1 MSPSQRDRFEAVPA
15 SELSE
20 EENEET
26 NTRPKTQ
33 ALSKTRTCILSS
45 SITLILST
53 IVFIALL
60 VPGTPVSKSSCG
72 QSIGEATALGCQF
85 DELVGDW
92 LPPHCSRVGIT
103 EYRAFGGGS
112 WDYWADKN
120 GTTPTPDLS
129 KLSGGSA
136 WWTTDGAHLAHCAF
150 MLVRVADA
158 YHNGLRIDE
167 DKAGNMNHTLHCAR
181 FLLNSAMK
189 SPTVDQIRSI
199 GYVGFGTC

>member
-1 MSPSQRDRFEAVPA
+1 MSRSHRDGFQAIPT

-20 EENEET
+20 REE
-26 NTRPKTQ
+26 RRQ
-33 ALSKTRTCILSS
+33 ALQSSSETRSWILSS
-45 SITLILST
+45 FITLILSSIIF
-53 IVFIALL
+53 IVLL
-60 VPGTPVSKSSCG
+60 VPGKPTPKSSCG
-72 QSIGEATALGCQF
+72 QSIEEATSLGCQF

-92 LPPHCSRVGIT
+92 LPPDCSRIGSA
-103 EYRAFGGGS
+103 EYLAFGGGS
-112 WDYWADKN
+112 WDYWADQN

-129 KLSGGSA
+129 KLSGGSK

-167 DKAGNMNHTLHCAR
+167 DKAGNMNHTWHCAR
-181 FLLNSAMK
+181 FLLNAAMK
-189 SPTVDQIRSI
+189 SPDIKQVRSV